1 MANIKK
7 TKDDALAIINAA
19 LTILNKFPE
28 FDETNTNISIN
39 TSTNPF
45 TFLMD
50 LFKTTAG
57 YNVFLKIISSYIAF
71 ALPALELSIKGI
83 LLTNIKNLLTCSLNP
98 FITRELLLNG
108 IVFDLRTIDII
119 NMLSYS
125 PFDKVGKYYYFGCD
139 GFYYTDQ
146 LVKAGDFNAFL
157 WHTKNKSLR
166 RQVWYGVNIIKSNVD
181 SSLYEDEEGNS
192 TILQKEPKGNPPSKG
207 EIGDDGKLK
216 KCKKSDGIITIQYC
230 ERPISLRNAIGNGVS
245 YLQTPHNHCL
255 QVFLGNVQDTDTEIP
270 RLERLIADT
279 DKNITENEDK
289 IENLRIELE
298 SVMTDFNTLQGQ
310 YEEQLIDRDYYESE
324 FNSLSAEQTELN
336 TQLENLQSEIS
347 SLISDP
353 MTGKLSLLRQLKSAL
368 ANLNDPNNYRN
379 IEQNYYYRRTL
390 IEFNTDYVMSLK
402 LFDSKTVVAQLI
414 DALTGCLSIDLHLSY
429 EQLLIKYET
438 QRMVKSVVET
448 DDTVVSDCFFTF
460 SNADYD
466 KMLQKSELAREG
478 LYAMNTDNPTGV
490 KVDAESILNSLNT
503 INEGSSKETVQSVI
517 EGSLTEIS
525 KMLSDVNYEEKDKLN
540 FGAEINFIEN
550 IMNNLAYV
558 ITMSILSP
566 KVYLLLA
573 INLQLLGQ
581 QTNFNINDF
590 IDMHRQLIVQILRAV
605 RDALI
610 QYLVDELMKI
620 LADLAKEVAVK
631 LTVEQAQYYMR
642 LIKKLIDC
650 FRRNRNTLDFNID
663 DVDYADIL
671 QEEEEPKEDEC

>member
-19 LTILNKFPE
+19 LTILDRFPK
-28 FDETNTNISIN
+28 FDETNTSLSID

-71 ALPALELSIKGI
+71 ALPALELSVKGI
-83 LLTNIKNLLTCSLNP
+83 LLSNIKNLLTCSLNP

-108 IVFDLRTIDII
+108 IVFDLRTLDII

-125 PFDKVGKYYYFGCD
+125 PFNKVGKYYYFGCD
-139 GFYYTDQ
+139 GFDNTDQ

-157 WHTKNKSLR
+157 WYTKNKSLR
-166 RQVWYGVNIIKSNVD
+166 RQVWYGVNIVTSNVD
-181 SSLYEDEEGNS
+181 SSWSADEDGNS
-192 TILQKEPKGNPPSKG
+192 TIVQKEPKQTPPPVGSQ
-207 EIGDDGKLK
+207 

-230 ERPISLRNAIGNGVS
+230 ERPNSLRTSIGTGAS

-255 QVFLGNVQDTDTEIP
+255 QVFLGNVQETDANISV
-270 RLERLIADT
+270 LENAIAAY
-279 DKNITENEDK
+279 DKQIIEHEDA
-289 IENLRIELE
+289 IYDLQEELE
-298 SVMTDFNTLQGQ
+298 SVVLDIDSLNEQ
-310 YEEQLIDRDYYESE
+310 YEEQLIDETNYESE
-324 FNSLSAEQTELN
+324 YESLVNEQTSLN
-336 TQLENLQSEIS
+336 NLIIGHQDSIDT
-347 SLISDP
+347 IIP
-353 MTGKLSLLRQLKSAL
+353 QKLTAIRNLKTAL
-368 ANLNDPNNYRN
+368 AGSLNYRN

-402 LFDSKTVVAQLI
+402 LFDSKTITAQLL

-429 EQLLIKYET
+429 EQMLVKYET
-438 QRMVKSVVET
+438 QKMVKSVIES
-448 DDTVVSDCFFTF
+448 DDAVVSDCFFTF
-460 SNADYD
+460 SNTDYD

-490 KVDAESILNSLNT
+490 KIDAESILDSLNN
-503 INEGSSKETVQSVI
+503 INEGSSKETVQSII

-525 KMLSDVNYEEKDKLN
+525 GMISDVSYEESDKLN
-540 FGAEINFIEN
+540 FGAKINFIEN

-590 IDMHRQLIVQILRAV
+590 IEMHRQMIVQILRAV
-605 RDALI
+605 RDALV

-620 LADLAKEVAVK
+620 LADLAKEVAIK
-631 LTVEQAQYYMR
+631 LTIEQAQYYMR
-642 LIKKLIDC
+642 LIKRLIDC
-650 FRRNRNTLDFNID
+650 FRRKRGTLDFNID
-663 DVDYADIL
+663 NVDYADIL

>member
-19 LTILNKFPE
+19 LTILDKFPE
-28 FDETNTNISIN
+28 FDETNTSLSIN

-108 IVFDLRTIDII
+108 IVFDLRTIDVI

-139 GFYYTDQ
+139 GFDYTDQ

-192 TILQKEPKGNPPSKG
+192 TILQKEPKGDPPSKD

-230 ERPISLRNAIGNGVS
+230 ERPTSLRNAIGNGVS

-255 QVFLGNVQDTDTEIP
+255 QVFLGNVQDTDTNIP
-270 RLERLIADT
+270 VLENDISEY
-279 DKNITENEDK
+279 DKQITEHEDE
-289 IENLRIELE
+289 IYDLEDELE
-298 SVMTDFNTLQGQ
+298 NVVADINTLQIQ
-310 YEEQLIDRDYYESE
+310 LQEQQIEREYYE
-324 FNSLSAEQTELN
+324 NNYNLLSDEETRIRNAIIGHQESIDTIIPQ
-336 TQLENLQSEIS
+336 
-347 SLISDP
+347 
-353 MTGKLSLLRQLKSAL
+353 KLAKIRDLKNAL
-368 ANLNDPNNYRN
+368 SGTLHYRN

-402 LFDSKTVVAQLI
+402 LFDSKTVAAQLI
-414 DALTGCLSIDLHLSY
+414 DTLTGCLSIDLHLSY

-490 KVDAESILNSLNT
+490 KIDAESILNSLNT

-525 KMLSDVNYEEKDKLN
+525 KMLSDVSYEEKDKLN

-631 LTVEQAQYYMR
+631 LTIEQAQYYMR

-650 FRRNRNTLDFNID
+650 FRRNRNTLDFNTD

>member
-19 LTILNKFPE
+19 LTILDRFPE
-28 FDETNTNISIN
+28 FDETNTSLSIN

-83 LLTNIKNLLTCSLNP
+83 LLTNIKNILTCSLNP

-108 IVFDLRTIDII
+108 IVFDLRTLDIM
-119 NMLSYS
+119 NMLSYC

-139 GFYYTDQ
+139 GFDYTDQ

-157 WHTKNKSLR
+157 WHTKNKSVR

-192 TILQKEPKGNPPSKG
+192 TIVQKEPKGNPPGRNTGNKPT
-207 EIGDDGKLK
+207 

-230 ERPISLRNAIGNGVS
+230 ERPNSLRNSEGSGIS

-255 QVFLGNVQDTDTEIP
+255 QVFLGNVQDTDTEISS
-270 RLERLIADT
+270 LETQIAKI
-279 DKNITENEDK
+279 DKNIAEKEDK

-298 SVMTDFNTLQGQ
+298 SVMIDFDALQAQ
-310 YEEQLIDRDYYESE
+310 YEEQLIDRDYYERE
-324 FNSLSAEQTELN
+324 FSSLSSEQTDLN
-336 TQLENLQSEIS
+336 TQIQNLQSEIS

-353 MTGKLSLLRQLKSAL
+353 LSGKLSLLRQLKSKL
-368 ANLNDPNNYRN
+368 ANLDRPENYRTYK
-379 IEQNYYYRRTL
+379 QNYYYRRTL

-402 LFDSKTVVAQLI
+402 LFDSKTVAAQLI
-414 DALTGCLSIDLHLSY
+414 DALTGCLTIDLHLSY
-429 EQLLIKYET
+429 EQMLVKYET

-460 SNADYD
+460 SNTDYD

-478 LYAMNTDNPTGV
+478 LYAMNVDNPTGV

-525 KMLSDVNYEEKDKLN
+525 KMLSDVRYEETDKLN

-590 IDMHRQLIVQILRAV
+590 IEMHRQLIVQILRAV

-631 LTVEQAQYYMR
+631 LTIEQAQYYMR
-642 LIKKLIDC
+642 LIRKLIDC
-650 FRRNRNTLDFNID
+650 FRRKRGTLDFNVD
-663 DVDYADIL
+663 NVDYADIL

>member
-19 LTILNKFPE
+19 LTILDRFPE
-28 FDETNTNISIN
+28 FDETNTSLSIN

-108 IVFDLRTIDII
+108 IVFDLRTIDVI

-139 GFYYTDQ
+139 GFDYTDQ

-207 EIGDDGKLK
+207 EIDNEGKLK

-230 ERPISLRNAIGNGVS
+230 ERPNRLRNSEGNGVS

-255 QVFLGNVQDTDTEIP
+255 QVFLGNVQETDTNIP
-270 RLERLIADT
+270 VLENAISAY
-279 DKNITENEDK
+279 DKQITEHEDK
-289 IENLRIELE
+289 IYDLEDELE
-298 SVMTDFNTLQGQ
+298 NVVADINTLQIQ
-310 YEEQLIDRDYYESE
+310 LQEQQIEREYYE
-324 FNSLSAEQTELN
+324 NNYNLLSNEETRIRNAIIGHQESIDTIIPQ
-336 TQLENLQSEIS
+336 
-347 SLISDP
+347 
-353 MTGKLSLLRQLKSAL
+353 KLVKIRDLKNALSGTLR
-368 ANLNDPNNYRN
+368 YRN

-402 LFDSKTVVAQLI
+402 LFDSKTVAAQLI
-414 DALTGCLSIDLHLSY
+414 DTLTGCLSIDLHLSY

-478 LYAMNTDNPTGV
+478 LYAMNVDNPTGV

-525 KMLSDVNYEEKDKLN
+525 KMLSDVRYEETDKLN

-590 IDMHRQLIVQILRAV
+590 IEMHRQLIVQILRAV

-631 LTVEQAQYYMR
+631 LTIEQAQYYMR
-642 LIKKLIDC
+642 LIRKLIDC
-650 FRRNRNTLDFNID
+650 FRRKRGTLDFNID
-663 DVDYADIL
+663 NVDYSDIL